1 MNNPYNTE
9 LSVVHVI
16 EFFTVG
22 DFTGLIFSNKH
33 STNMTKR
40 PVSDTC
46 DPPELTISEQ
56 DGVRSLHLGGS
67 MVQSAMRITAPNALE
82 LVYTQ
87 CMMGFMLFHPNPRHV
102 LMIGLGGGSLAKF
115 VYHYLPETRVTVVE
129 PYRKVIMAAQLYFHV
144 PQDDA
149 RFAIV
154 EADGAHYIA
163 AEAITADI
171 IMVDGFDGGDQVQSL
186 CSQGFYDQ
194 AHRILNRNGMLVVNL
209 LSRDDQL
216 KTLLQRIENS
226 FDGHIIAMM
235 AQIRGNLIVFAFRN
249 NPGKLSWKSIQKH
262 AKKLEIAY
270 PLPFCEFVA
279 RLRKY

>member
-1 MNNPYNTE
+1 M
-9 LSVVHVI
+9 
-16 EFFTVG
+16 
-22 DFTGLIFSNKH
+22 
-33 STNMTKR
+33 
-40 PVSDTC
+40 
-46 DPPELTISEQ
+46 ISEQ

-67 MVQSAMRITAPNALE
+67 MVQSAMRIAAPNALE

-87 CMMGFMLFHPNPRHV
+87 CMMGFMLFHPNPGHV

-115 VYHYLPETRVTVVE
+115 VYHYLPETRVTVIE
-129 PYRKVIMAAQLYFHV
+129 PYRQVIMAARQYFHV

-154 EADGAHYIA
+154 ETEGARYIA
-163 AEAITADI
+163 AEAISADI

-186 CSQGFYDQ
+186 CSQDFYDRAQ
-194 AHRILNRNGMLVVNL
+194 QVLNRNGMLVVNL
-209 LSRDDQL
+209 LSRDSQL

-235 AQIRGNLIVFAFRN
+235 AEIRGNLIVFAFRN
-249 NPGKLSWKSIQKH
+249 NPGKLSWKFIQKH
-262 AKKLEIAY
+262 AKKLEAEH
-270 PLPFCEFVA
+270 PLPFREFVA